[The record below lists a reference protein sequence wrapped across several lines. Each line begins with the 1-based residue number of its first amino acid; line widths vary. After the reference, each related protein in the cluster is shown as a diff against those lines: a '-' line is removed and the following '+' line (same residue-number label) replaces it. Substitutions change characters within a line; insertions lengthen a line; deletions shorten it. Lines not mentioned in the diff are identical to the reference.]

1 MKAIKL
7 VSSLCLLQGANS
19 LASFADCDSVLGPV
33 TTDESALEKIKAL
46 HESKEWKFSSQCL
59 ETVLKR
65 NFMDT
70 ATYLLTDE
78 PSVGSE
84 SLLEVLQLKSFI
96 SYNGA
101 FDRVKAHFFVSSRLH
116 FTPLVINQ
124 LVHQAI

>member
-1 MKAIKL
+1 MKSIKL

-70 ATYLLTDE
+70 ATYLLTDYYPNTQIDTE
-78 PSVGSE
+78 VIVKSVASDIEKKQNYILYKLLRLDALSKDPS
-84 SLLEVLQLKSFI
+84 
-96 SYNGA
+96 A
-101 FDRVKAHFFVSSRLH
+101 
-116 FTPLVINQ
+116 
-124 LVHQAI
+124 